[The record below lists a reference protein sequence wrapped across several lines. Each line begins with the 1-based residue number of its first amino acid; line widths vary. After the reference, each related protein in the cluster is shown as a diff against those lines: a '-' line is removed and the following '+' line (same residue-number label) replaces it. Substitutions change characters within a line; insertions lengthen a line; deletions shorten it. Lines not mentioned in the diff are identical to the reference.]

1 MKSNLIPSLLL
12 LLSWAFLQSCK
23 PVSEAQKIVD
33 RSIEA
38 HGGKL
43 FETSNISFDFRDRY
57 YEISKNPS
65 KFQYLREFKDS
76 TGYVRDVLN
85 NSGFV
90 RTVNGEAVTLPEDRV
105 RAFTNSVNSVAYFT
119 FLPYGLNDEAVFKT
133 YLGEVELE
141 GKKYH
146 KVKVTFSE
154 DGGGEDFDDIFIYWF
169 NQETNLIDYLAYSY
183 HTDGGGVRFRKAIR
197 QHNVGGIVL
206 QDYENYQPAD
216 KNTPV
221 EDMENLFKEG
231 KLELLSEIILE
242 NVMVELPVTKQ

>member
-1 MKSNLIPSLLL
+1 MKFNLLITLILVF
-12 LLSWAFLQSCK
+12 SWTVLQSCK

-33 RSIEA
+33 RSIES

-43 FETSNISFDFRDRY
+43 FESSNISFDFRDRH

-65 KFQYLREFKDS
+65 KFQYTREFTDS
-76 TGYVRDVLN
+76 TGQVKDVLN
-85 NSGFV
+85 NNGFV
-90 RTVNGEAVTLPEDRV
+90 RTINGEEVSLPEDRV
-105 RAFTNSVNSVAYFT
+105 KAFSNSVNSVAYFT
-119 FLPYGLNDEAVFKT
+119 FLPYGLNDAAVFKS
-133 YLGEVELE
+133 YLGDAELE

-154 DGGGEDFDDIFIYWF
+154 EGGGEDFDDIFIYWI
-169 NQETNLIDYLAYSY
+169 NADTHLLDYMAYSY

-197 QHNVGGIVL
+197 KHEIAGLIL
-206 QDYENYQPAD
+206 QDYENYKPED

-221 EDMENLFKEG
+221 EEMEDLFKEG

-242 NVMVELPVTKQ
+242 NVIVEQPVVKK

>member
-1 MKSNLIPSLLL
+1 MKSKFLPFLLL
-12 LLSWAFLQSCK
+12 IFSLGILNSCNQD
-23 PVSEAQKIVD
+23 SEAQRIVD
-33 RSIEA
+33 RSIKA
-38 HGGKL
+38 HGGKV
-43 FETSNISFDFRDRY
+43 FETSNISFDFRDRH
-57 YEISKNPS
+57 YEISKSPT
-65 KFQYLREFKDS
+65 KFQYTREFTDS
-76 TGYVRDVLN
+76 TGLVRDVLN
-85 NSGFV
+85 NEGFV
-90 RTVNGEAVTLPEDRV
+90 RTVNGGVVTLPEDRV

-119 FLPYGLNDEAVFKT
+119 FLPYGLNDGAVFKT
-133 YLGEVELE
+133 YLGEADLE

-154 DGGGEDFDDIFIYWF
+154 NGGGEDFDDVFIYWF

-242 NVMVELPVTKQ
+242 NVMVDLPVTKQ